1 MEQEGGGGR
10 DRCGQSGKSEDRT
23 EGKDGEHWISINAG
37 PLWNMSASVFFFFF
51 SCHTC
56 TNSDT
61 CRQNE
66 HTNPFSAAETRSGEC
81 WPSLLLTSVESA
93 PPVCLLFEKWDIS
106 SIVPPQHTHNP
117 IETAELKPPWD
128 GELRHN
134 VQYVLQG
141 WLIGRLGRHFPR
153 CGFIIPSNHQ

>member
-1 MEQEGGGGR
+1 MWSEWKEWGQDGGKGW
-10 DRCGQSGKSEDRT
+10 RT
-23 EGKDGEHWISINAG
+23 LDFDKCRPSLKH
-37 PLWNMSASVFFFFF
+37 VCFCFFFFFF

-141 WLIGRLGRHFPR
+141 WLIGRLGRHFPQ